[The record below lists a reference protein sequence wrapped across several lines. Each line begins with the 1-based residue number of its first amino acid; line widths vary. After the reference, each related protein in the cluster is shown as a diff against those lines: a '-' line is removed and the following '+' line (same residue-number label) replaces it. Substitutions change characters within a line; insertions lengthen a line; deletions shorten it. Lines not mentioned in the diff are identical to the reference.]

1 MGGQAISL
9 LHARLRA
16 KSLTPPPP
24 MPKFLL
30 VPRLAAV
37 TNCLCGREVGDQ
49 VLEGKAEA
57 YSRA

>member
-1 MGGQAISL
+1 
-9 LHARLRA
+9 
-16 KSLTPPPP
+16 